1 LQYKQIRIF
10 MCMLDSK
17 VVFYAKE
24 CRFGFIFSKLA
35 APCCI

>member
-1 LQYKQIRIF
+1 
-10 MCMLDSK
+10 MLDSK